1 MRPTK
6 ILLLLVLFPSLA
18 SGGTAVETTAI
29 GPLGAVECMDETDFC
44 VIEDFP
50 AGTGTSTT
58 MGTHGWS
65 FVGGTAAVQAAELN
79 HNGIVQRATS
89 ASAGTFAW
97 TALGSTTQAPLP
109 MGTSTLTWIVR
120 INHTDADT
128 TARCGL
134 MNVFAG
140 NPTAGQY
147 FERLGSDTNWF
158 AVTQHA
164 SSPTRADT
172 GVAASTDWIK
182 FRIERIGNA
191 QVLFSIN
198 GLPVATITETITSTA
213 SYMGCQI
220 TNGGASASKTMDLDY
235 AKIRIPMTR

>member
-6 ILLLLVLFPSLA
+6 ILLLLVLLPSLA

-29 GPLGAVECMDETDFC
+29 GPLGAVECIDETDFC

-50 AGTGTSTT
+50 SGTVTSTT

-65 FVGGTAAVQAAELN
+65 FAGGTAAVQAAELN

-109 MGTSTLTWIVR
+109 MGTSTLTWIFRV
-120 INHTDADT
+120 NQTDSDT
-128 TARCGL
+128 SYRCGL

-147 FERLGSDTNWF
+147 IERLGDDTNLF

-164 SSPTRADT
+164 STPTRVDT
-172 GVAASTDWIK
+172 GIAASTGWVK
-182 FRIERIGNA
+182 LRIERVGNGVVRFFVNGA
-191 QVLFSIN
+191 LVASI
-198 GLPVATITETITSTA
+198 TDTITSTV

-220 TNGGASASKTMDLDY
+220 TNGAASASKTMDLDY
-235 AKIRIPMTR
+235 AKIRIPQTR